1 MDEFGVLNW
10 FSDLM
15 VLIIGLALLTA
26 IVVIA
31 VVYVIDVSQ
40 TSHAIRR
47 NYPVIGRFRYLFETM
62 GEFLRQYFFAMDREE
77 LPFNRAQRSW
87 VYRSAKNVDSTVP
100 FGSTR
105 SMSETGAV
113 LFVNYPFPTLEDESS
128 PPEPLT
134 IGPYCEKYWRRNSPM
149 VSNR

>member
-62 GEFLRQYFFAMDREE
+62 GEFLRQYFS
-77 LPFNRAQRSW
+77 Q
-87 VYRSAKNVDSTVP
+87 
-100 FGSTR
+100 
-105 SMSETGAV
+105 
-113 LFVNYPFPTLEDESS
+113 
-128 PPEPLT
+128 
-134 IGPYCEKYWRRNSPM
+134 
-149 VSNR
+149 